1 MSGCYLVKK
10 LILIFGTFAI
20 VCVIISY
27 YVGTEVSA
35 KNNDSLEVE
44 TQVATICPAYTVKSE
59 NGRIVVYKLDELFY
73 KTMTHVK
80 TLPIKD
86 QETLLYGIP
95 ADSKEEVNRI
105 LEQYC
110 S

>member
-1 MSGCYLVKK
+1 MKK
-10 LILIFGTFAI
+10 LILIFGSFAI
-20 VCVIISY
+20 ICVIISY
-27 YVGTEVSA
+27 FVGTDVSA
-35 KNNDSLEVE
+35 KNHDAQAVE
-44 TQVATICPAYTVKSE
+44 TQEVTTPAAYTVKSE
-59 NGRIVVYKLDELFY
+59 NGRIVVYEQDELFY
-73 KTMTHVK
+73 KTMTMVK

-95 ADSKEEVNRI
+95 ARSKEEVNRI

>member
-1 MSGCYLVKK
+1 MKK
-10 LILIFGTFAI
+10 LILIFGSFAI
-20 VCVIISY
+20 ICVIISY
-27 YVGTEVSA
+27 FVGTDVSA
-35 KNNDSLEVE
+35 KNYDAQAVE
-44 TQVATICPAYTVKSE
+44 TQEVTTPAAYTVKSE
-59 NGRIVVYKLDELFY
+59 NGRIVVYEQDELFY
-73 KTMTHVK
+73 KTMTMVK

-95 ADSKEEVNRI
+95 ARSKEEVNRI

>member
-1 MSGCYLVKK
+1 MSGCCLVKK
-10 LILIFGTFAI
+10 LILIFGTFAV

-27 YVGTEVSA
+27 YVGTDVSA
-35 KNNDSLEVE
+35 KNSDIQEAQ
-44 TQVATICPAYTVKSE
+44 TQTVTECPAYTVKSE
-59 NGRIVVYKLDELFY
+59 NGRIVVYEQDELFY
-73 KTMTHVK
+73 KTMTATK

-95 ADSKEEVNRI
+95 ASSKEEVNKI

>member
-27 YVGTEVSA
+27 FVGSEVSA
-35 KNNDSLEVE
+35 KNNDSLEIE
-44 TQVATICPAYTVKSE
+44 TEAVTVCPAYTVKSE
-59 NGRIVVYKLDELFY
+59 NGRIVVYELDELFY
-73 KTMTHVK
+73 KTMTHVN

-95 ADSKEEVNRI
+95 ADSKEEVNKI

>member
-1 MSGCYLVKK
+1 MKK
-10 LILIFGTFAI
+10 LILIFGSFAI
-20 VCVIISY
+20 ICVIISY
-27 YVGTEVSA
+27 FVGTDVSA
-35 KNNDSLEVE
+35 KNYDTQAVE
-44 TQVATICPAYTVKSE
+44 TQEVTTPAAYTVKSE
-59 NGRIVVYKLDELFY
+59 NGRIVVYEQDELFY
-73 KTMTHVK
+73 KTMTMVK

-95 ADSKEEVNRI
+95 ARSKEEVNRI

>member
-1 MSGCYLVKK
+1 MKK
-10 LILIFGTFAI
+10 LILIFGSFAI
-20 VCVIISY
+20 ICVIISY
-27 YVGTEVSA
+27 FVGTDVSA
-35 KNNDSLEVE
+35 KNYDAQAVE
-44 TQVATICPAYTVKSE
+44 TQEVTTPAAYTVKSE
-59 NGRIVVYKLDELFY
+59 NGRIVVYEQDELFY
-73 KTMTHVK
+73 KTMTSVK

-95 ADSKEEVNRI
+95 ARSKEEVNRI